1 MELLHPLPFISL
13 YFFPPLQQ
21 LQGFVQI
28 LDTIIGVI
36 NVFCIC
42 ISFSFSPVARFKCYS
57 NNVVKNL
64 KDDLVLLQHFMA
76 KDLHKSIFI
85 YLGFFC
91 LPVWWIRTQVTFL
104 AAGQQLPNRFSVCLT
119 FLNLDSSVFPKLLV
133 KNCNASCKDG
143 SVISYIWISSNC
155 FFLIY
160 VMFIQYSASYNF
172 IFTFKTPLSVK
183 IYVLENICNHKSA

>member
-13 YFFPPLQQ
+13 YFLSPLQQ

-64 KDDLVLLQHFMA
+64 KDDLVLLQHFVA

-85 YLGFFC
+85 YLGFF
-91 LPVWWIRTQVTFL
+91 LSSSLVNQNPGDFFSSRT
-104 AAGQQLPNRFSVCLT
+104 AAAK
-119 FLNLDSSVFPKLLV
+119 SVFSLFDL
-133 KNCNASCKDG
+133 
-143 SVISYIWISSNC
+143 
-155 FFLIY
+155 
-160 VMFIQYSASYNF
+160 
-172 IFTFKTPLSVK
+172 FKP
-183 IYVLENICNHKSA
+183 